1 MKIHRFIGGFDLEQE
16 KIDVSDL
23 DLVHQLR
30 DVLRLG
36 PGEEVVLGNGKGKA
50 VLVRI
55 VELGPGG
62 VVFETVRPVNE
73 KSEPEKQVVLFAAV
87 IKKDNFE
94 LVVQKTTEIGVAQII
109 PVISGRTVKLGLSLD
124 RLRKITREAAEQSGR
139 LSIPEIQEP
148 RSLEEALTL
157 ARENDL
163 NIFFDGRGGSKDAKT
178 LRVKMAKANKLGIFI
193 GPEGGWTEEELV
205 LAKALKYPVV
215 SLGKLTLRAETAS
228 MIATYFA
235 VSP

>member
-62 VVFETVRPVNE
+62 VVFETVRPINE
-73 KSEPEKQVVLFAAV
+73 KSEPGKQVVLFAAV

-163 NIFFDGRGGSKDAKT
+163 NIFFDGSGGSKDAKT

-193 GPEGGWTEEELV
+193 GPEGGWTKEELV
-205 LAKALKYPVV
+205 LAKALKYPIV

>member
-62 VVFETVRPVNE
+62 VVFEAVRPINE
-73 KSEPEKQVVLFAAV
+73 KSEPGKQVVLVAAV

-163 NIFFDGRGGSKDAKT
+163 NIFFDGSGGSKDAKT

-193 GPEGGWTEEELV
+193 GPDGGWTKEELV
-205 LAKALKYPVV
+205 LAKALKYPIV